1 MANSIIE
8 WEPEALLRLKKA
20 PFFIRGIAKR
30 KVEKA
35 AVELGETK
43 VTVALMEK
51 IKKQEMA

>member
-1 MANSIIE
+1 MANSDIE
-8 WEPEALLRLKKA
+8 WEAEALARLRKA

-35 AVELGETK
+35 VVELGETK

-51 IKKQEMA
+51 IKKQEMT